1 MPMFKLLAHS
11 RTLLQKLLPCQLCG
25 SAAQQKY
32 RVCADCL
39 QQLPWL
45 KANVYRQETEIQ
57 VACHYRY
64 PVDRMIQQFKYEQQ
78 LHYQSLLAGS
88 LCELT
93 YPRVQAIVPMPVAT
107 KRLAERGYHH
117 TLLLAQVLA
126 RHLQLPIWQPVVRRH
141 QHSQKGLSRLERLEN
156 LDQQFQLRPDAGRPY
171 RRVLI
176 VDDVVTTGSSIRAL
190 KQQLEQLGCHK
201 VYAVC
206 IASADG

>member
-11 RTLLQKLLPCQLCG
+11 HTLFKKLLPCQLCG
-25 SAAQQKY
+25 SAAQQRY
-32 RVCADCL
+32 RVCEDCL

-45 KANVYRQETEIQ
+45 KTSICRQETDIQ

-64 PVDRMIQQFKYEQQ
+64 PIDRMIQQFKYEQQ
-78 LHYQSLLAGS
+78 LHYQPLLAGS
-88 LCELT
+88 LCELS
-93 YPRVQAIVPMPVAT
+93 YPRVQAIVPMPIAAE
-107 KRLAERGYHH
+107 RLAERGYHH

-126 RHLQLPIWQPVVRRH
+126 RHLQVPIWQPVARRH
-141 QHSQKGLSRLERLEN
+141 QHTQKGLSRLERLEN

-190 KQQLEQLGCHK
+190 KQQLEQFGCQK